1 MSNIDRL
8 PSPSATLSNDDP
20 VPSTRPE
27 HTNDQGPIVSA
38 TPTPF
43 DAAPTNNPQYKS
55 ESSSKSG
62 SPTPASASSAP
73 DTKATG
79 TANTTSSTDALAPR
93 VAAQARQASSL
104 YEQSPSYGKQGDDYV
119 RQMVVAHAAE
129 LGLSPDDA
137 QHLDLHR
144 VYWTEF
150 EPRFLPS
157 NGPVGYPPRP
167 NPDAGK
173 FVRATPLSL
182 VPLTNLVDTWQHDE
196 RIHITTS
203 NHPDQTAGSVRDLI
217 DPSKFADLFKD
228 KNSASGGF
236 KASYTREVQTYF
248 DAHRDALR
256 HYQQDK
262 ALLALDAQQADGR
275 APSMQASDYA
285 LLKQLLQGQP
295 DPALKGQYHIQPLQ
309 IGGYVS
315 PSALVV
321 TDERA
326 NGATYL
332 YLPGEPQPYLRF
344 ANVDAARRYIE
355 NRTDGPAAAHDFAI
369 TYFSSNDALGGWNA
383 IQPGVEGY
391 LNNIGDLRRRGGD
404 LGKFDDKVIGF
415 DHDATD
421 DPFGKQVDTAREK
434 ALDQADFDITSEQD
448 KTDKRHYDEAGKY
461 AYLPFSEVVQ
471 LYYAKTGEQKREA
484 LKRLAVDALNTVVMA
499 GAGKAFAPLARNV
512 VQMLGKE
519 KPKLPGALSHDD
531 AALPSAGKGDVT
543 TTGGTAPGPTA
554 VKPEPVLMQDDQLPP
569 AANVSEK
576 DLQPQGDTNAIAF
589 DDKGNR
595 YWNYRDKHYLLR
607 EDAQLSR
614 AGHPVYRLVDPANPY
629 AYPTHTN
636 VLVPDGNGGLVPR
649 KAGLAGG
656 SDSYE
661 DLERWLDDYIQDD
674 AGEDHNFME
683 ESDFD
688 RYLREEQEYEQTLAS
703 QTPASGPGTSTSTS
717 TSSAGTSASTAGTSA
732 SSRGTP
738 APKIDI
744 SGEPFSSTFAR
755 GVRKGFAKGRVA
767 LDEVAAL
774 PQVNT
779 TPIAA
784 TGQRQFY
791 IGKTPVSGKRFT
803 YNRVSET
810 GPSEAPYDIVKKAL
824 EDSGYEVTPR
834 KATKALGHKTEYL
847 RATKAGQSFDVFPR
861 NGVFQPSRN
870 IIFSTVPP
878 NLSQGPDPFP
888 RLVATYCPDAQGN
901 SGYIYFGN
909 F

>member
-1 MSNIDRL
+1 
-8 PSPSATLSNDDP
+8 
-20 VPSTRPE
+20 
-27 HTNDQGPIVSA
+27 
-38 TPTPF
+38 
-43 DAAPTNNPQYKS
+43 
-55 ESSSKSG
+55 
-62 SPTPASASSAP
+62 
-73 DTKATG
+73 
-79 TANTTSSTDALAPR
+79 
-93 VAAQARQASSL
+93 
-104 YEQSPSYGKQGDDYV
+104 
-119 RQMVVAHAAE
+119 
-129 LGLSPDDA
+129 
-137 QHLDLHR
+137 
-144 VYWTEF
+144 
-150 EPRFLPS
+150 
-157 NGPVGYPPRP
+157 
-167 NPDAGK
+167 
-173 FVRATPLSL
+173 
-182 VPLTNLVDTWQHDE
+182 
-196 RIHITTS
+196 
-203 NHPDQTAGSVRDLI
+203 
-217 DPSKFADLFKD
+217 
-228 KNSASGGF
+228 
-236 KASYTREVQTYF
+236 
-248 DAHRDALR
+248 
-256 HYQQDK
+256 
-262 ALLALDAQQADGR
+262 
-275 APSMQASDYA
+275 
-285 LLKQLLQGQP
+285 
-295 DPALKGQYHIQPLQ
+295 
-309 IGGYVS
+309 
-315 PSALVV
+315 
-321 TDERA
+321 
-326 NGATYL
+326 
-332 YLPGEPQPYLRF
+332 LPGEPQPYLRF

-421 DPFGKQVDTAREK
+421 DPFGKQVDTAWEK

-448 KTDKRHYDEAGKY
+448 KTDKRHYEEAGKY

-484 LKRLAVDALNTVVMA
+484 LKRLAVDAVNTVVMA

-531 AALPSAGKGDVT
+531 AALTSAGKGDVT
-543 TTGGTAPGPTA
+543 TTGGTAPSPTA

-576 DLQPQGDTNAIAF
+576 DLQPQGDTNTIAF

-595 YWNYRDKHYLLR
+595 YWSYRDKHYLLR

-629 AYPTHTN
+629 AFPTHTN

-674 AGEDHNFME
+674 TGEDHNFME

-717 TSSAGTSASTAGTSA
+717 TSNAGTSASTAGTSA

-738 APKIDI
+738 APKTDI

-755 GVRKGFAKGRVA
+755 GVQKGFPPGQIALEEAVA
-767 LDEVAAL
+767 L
-774 PQVNT
+774 P
-779 TPIAA
+779 PIPRWIMPRVKIGQKRQS
-784 TGQRQFY
+784 GQRY
-791 IGKTPVSGKRFT
+791 I
-803 YNRVSET
+803 YNRVSNQGT
-810 GPSEAPYDIVKKAL
+810 DNTSHSIVKKAL
-824 EDSGYEVTPR
+824 EDSGYTVLPLEERTGHGGHSIHYM
-834 KATKALGHKTEYL
+834 KATKAG
-847 RATKAGQSFDVFPR
+847 GSFYVYPR
-861 NGVFQPSRN
+861 NGVFKSQPH
-870 IIFSTVPP
+870 
-878 NLSQGPDPFP
+878 D
-888 RLVATYCPDAQGN
+888 LVASTLPGRTPHTADAFPHLAAIYCPDAQGN

>member
-203 NHPDQTAGSVRDLI
+203 NHPDQTAGSARDLI

-236 KASYTREVQTYF
+236 KASYTHEVQTYF
-248 DAHRDALR
+248 DTHRQALR
-256 HYQQDK
+256 QYQQDK
-262 ALLALDAQQADGR
+262 ALLALDAQQADSH
-275 APSMQASDYA
+275 APTMQASDYA

-332 YLPGEPQPYLRF
+332 YLPGEQQPFLRF

-355 NRTDGPAAAHDFAI
+355 NRTEGPAAAHDFAI

-391 LNNIGDLRRRGGD
+391 LNNIGDLRHRGDD

-448 KTDKRHYDEAGKY
+448 KTDKRHFDEAGKY

-484 LKRLAVDALNTVVMA
+484 LKRLAVDALTTVGMA

-531 AALPSAGKGDVT
+531 AALTSAGKGDVT

-576 DLQPQGDTNAIAF
+576 DLQPQGDTNTIAF

-595 YWNYRDKHYLLR
+595 YWSYRDKHYLLR

-614 AGHPVYRLVDPANPY
+614 AGHPVYRLVDPVNPY
-629 AYPTHTN
+629 AFPTHTN

-661 DLERWLDDYIQDD
+661 DLERWLDDFNKSD
-674 AGEDHNFME
+674 AEE

-703 QTPASGPGTSTSTS
+703 QTPASGPDTSTSTS
-717 TSSAGTSASTAGTSA
+717 TSSAGTSASTARTSA
-732 SSRGTP
+732 SSTGVPAQGTSIP
-738 APKIDI
+738 
-744 SGEPFSSTFAR
+744 GESFSSTFAR
-755 GVRKGFAKGRVA
+755 GVKRGFPQGQIE
-767 LDEVAAL
+767 LDEVTIL
-774 PQVNT
+774 PSLSPPSSRRLYV
-779 TPIAA
+779 
-784 TGQRQFY
+784 
-791 IGKTPVSGKRFT
+791 GKTNSTGGR
-803 YNRVSET
+803 YIHSRVSFR
-810 GPSEAPYDIVKKAL
+810 GIDQPHDAVRKAL
-824 EDSGYEVTPR
+824 EDSGYQTVPMAYRTR
-834 KATKALGHKTEYL
+834 AAGGSLRYLKATKAGHSFYVYPRTGTFL
-847 RATKAGQSFDVFPR
+847 PDRASVASTFPFR
-861 NGVFQPSRN
+861 MPQTQDALPHLMAV
-870 IIFSTVPP
+870 
-878 NLSQGPDPFP
+878 
-888 RLVATYCPDAQGN
+888 YCPDAVG
-901 SGYIYFGN
+901 SGGYVYFGHI
-909 F
+909 